1 MIPSV
6 SRPTNGPVRTR
17 FAPSPTGFLHVG
29 AFRTALFSW
38 LWARKHRGSFVLRV
52 EDTDQARLVPGSLE
66 SIVASLRA
74 LGLDYDE
81 GPDKAS
87 VAKLDPAKYGP
98 CDPDLLPADGGA
110 YGPYFQSQR
119 LERYRVLLDE
129 LVETGKAYFAFETK
143 EELEL
148 QRAACDARK
157 VPFLYN
163 RHYRDYP
170 LAEARKRVAD
180 GEPHVVRLKM
190 PTDGSIVAHDH
201 LRGEMIWDAK
211 TQDDYIIQKADG
223 FPPYHFAAMVDDHDM
238 AISHVL
244 RGDDWLP
251 SLPKHIQVF
260 RAFGWEPPIFVHT
273 PNVLAPGGGKKLS
286 KRHGAKPILGPVPE
300 LKDGIPTGEMTEGLV
315 NGEGYLPE
323 AIVNFL
329 ALIGWSPGDNREVM
343 SVDEIVDAFTLDA
356 ISRSGGAFDADKLLW
371 MNGVYIRHLT
381 PGALAARSRP
391 FLTAAG
397 LLSDNSTAE
406 ELAYAG
412 RAVALEQ
419 EKIGRLDETPGLV
432 DFFFREPSIEPKAA
446 QKWLGKPGT
455 DTYLSALFG
464 GLQELPDWT
473 SAAIEESVRGT
484 ASGLG
489 REKGDATHPVR
500 VAITGREMGPS
511 LFDLMEVL
519 GRETVLRRLGVALEV
534 AGGRA
539 HP

>member
-1 MIPSV
+1 MIRTV
-6 SRPTNGPVRTR
+6 SRAFDGPVRTR

-38 LWARKHRGSFVLRV
+38 LWARKHKGSFVLRV

-66 SIVASLRA
+66 SLVASLHA
-74 LGLDYDE
+74 LGLGYDE

-98 CDPDLLPADGGA
+98 CDPNLLPSDGGKF
-110 YGPYFQSQR
+110 GPYFQSQR
-119 LERYRVLLDE
+119 LGRYQMLLDE
-129 LVETGKAYFAFETK
+129 LLESGKAYYAFETK
-143 EELEL
+143 EDLDL

-170 LAEARKRVAD
+170 LSEARRRVAD
-180 GEPHVVRLKM
+180 GEAHVVRLKM
-190 PTDGSIVAHDH
+190 PVDGNIVAHDH
-201 LRGEMIWDAK
+201 LRGEMVWDAK
-211 TQDDYIIQKADG
+211 TQDDFVIQKADG
-223 FPPYHFAAMVDDHDM
+223 YPPYHFAAMVDDHDM
-238 AISHVL
+238 EISHVL

-251 SLPKHIQVF
+251 SLPKHVEIF
-260 RAFGWEPPIFVHT
+260 RAFGWQPPVFVHT

-315 NGEGYLPE
+315 NGEGFLPE

-343 SVDEIVDAFTLDA
+343 SVEEIVDAFTLDA

-371 MNGVYIRHLT
+371 MNGVYVRR
-381 PGALAARSRP
+381 LAPSELADRSRP

-397 LLSDNSTAE
+397 ILPEDPTSEQLD
-406 ELAYAG
+406 YAT
-412 RAVALEQ
+412 RALALEQ
-419 EKIGRLDETPGLV
+419 EKIGRLDETPNLI
-432 DFFFREPSIEPKAA
+432 DFFFREPSMDPKAV
-446 QKWLGKPGT
+446 QKWLGKPGVGE
-455 DTYLSALFG
+455 YLTALRAALDG
-464 GLQELPDWT
+464 APDWEAST
-473 SAAIEESVRGT
+473 IETLVRST
-484 ASGLG
+484 ASAQG

-500 VAITGREMGPS
+500 VAVTGREMGPS
-511 LFDLMEVL
+511 LFDMLAVL
-519 GRETVLRRLGVALEV
+519 GRETVLRRLASAGEV
-534 AGGRA
+534 AVAGT
-539 HP
+539 HS